1 MFIEWDVRERRSVE
15 VKHVSPL
22 FSACFLSVATPHPL
36 NARTCPTKIN
46 QISAKLG
53 ARNASPGS
61 LAAINSF
68 QFDGLIVPDRTNIFD
83 LATHLQL
90 TISNMFSE
98 IEVWR
103 KIKIPRKIDRRSSSS
118 ISTI

>member
-1 MFIEWDVRERRSVE
+1 MFIEWDVGEAQCRSQARQ
-15 VKHVSPL
+15 PTL
-22 FSACFLSVATPHPL
+22 LSACFLSVATPHPL

-68 QFDGLIVPDRTNIFD
+68 QFDGLIVPDRINIFD
-83 LATHLQL
+83 LAMYLQL
-90 TISNMFSE
+90 TI
-98 IEVWR
+98 
-103 KIKIPRKIDRRSSSS
+103 
-118 ISTI
+118 